1 MAWLNKGKI
10 MKENKINNIVDII
23 MPIIFSIFLIFMLS
37 ITIKPLG
44 RNHSDDLMNLYVKK
58 DFAYNNILNHDL
70 KTDVD
75 TLDRL
80 RDICHL
86 ESNDKIYVDKLFK
99 GLCSTIETN
108 DTFDQSYYYDLINTV
123 AGINHDVYQVKIY
136 DEITKTLNKNI
147 NGKYKSDF
155 SKIQSNYKMTQLKS
169 AISRLVKFVNTH
181 PDYKLYFLVA
191 GSYIC
196 HDFAMYGEAQRSLCQ
211 NIENFEEEK
220 KSIEEIISFYET
232 VTLNLPM

>member
-1 MAWLNKGKI
+1 M
-10 MKENKINNIVDII
+10 D
-23 MPIIFSIFLIFMLS
+23 SS
-37 ITIKPLG
+37 
-44 RNHSDDLMNLYVKK
+44 
-58 DFAYNNILNHDL
+58 
-70 KTDVD
+70 
-75 TLDRL
+75 
-80 RDICHL
+80 
-86 ESNDKIYVDKLFK
+86 DKIYVDKLFK
-99 GLCSTIETN
+99 EMCSTIETHN
-108 DTFDQSYYYDLINTV
+108 TFDPDYYYDLINTV

-136 DEITKTLNKNI
+136 DEVTKALNKNT
-147 NGKYKSDF
+147 NVKYKSDF
-155 SKIQSNYKMTQLKS
+155 LKIQSAYKTTQLKS

-196 HDFAMYGEAQRSLCQ
+196 HDFAMYDEPHRALCQ